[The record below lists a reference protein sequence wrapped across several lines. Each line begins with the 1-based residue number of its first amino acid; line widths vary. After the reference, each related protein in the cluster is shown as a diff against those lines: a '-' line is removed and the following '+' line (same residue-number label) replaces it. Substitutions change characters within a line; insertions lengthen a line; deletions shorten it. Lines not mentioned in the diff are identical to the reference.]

1 VLDTETHNASYTPG
15 RGAWVI
21 RSTSAGA
28 PFNGLNFRRVEP
40 SVVNASV
47 TFSFVLSPSSSGR
60 YDLLATWVEGVDVQ
74 RASNVRMTAWY
85 AGVAVDET
93 SVDQRVAS
101 RGDAVVGGVSF
112 EKVLEVDV
120 IVGSE
125 GGVLLMT
132 ISNVNAN
139 GRVVVDAVAL
149 RGHSQ

>member
-1 VLDTETHNASYTPG
+1 M
-15 RGAWVI
+15 
-21 RSTSAGA
+21 
-28 PFNGLNFRRVEP
+28 PFNGVNYRRVET

-47 TFSFVLSPSSSGR
+47 TFSFVLSPFSSGR
-60 YDLLATWVEGVDVQ
+60 YELLATWIDGVGVL
-74 RASNVRMTAWY
+74 RASNVRMAAVY
-85 AGVAVDET
+85 AGVTMGAT

-120 IVGSE
+120 TVGSE

-149 RGHSQ
+149 RGPSQ